1 MKFSFIS
8 NNFRQEWLLHSSALF
23 TWSLITY
30 ASLRNFELGF
40 DLFWRSITFLS
51 FIVLFFYNTDR
62 DNNKSDNQTK
72 AIVCIQVLII
82 WILISVDVYNLAPI
96 LLCLVS
102 SQLPGLFTRFQ
113 STIFLLVVN
122 IGYYFILTVSDPSR
136 GIISVAIIFL
146 LQVFAYSTLDIV
158 RREKEAR
165 EKISAIN
172 QELIATRFMLKTST
186 EKQERLRIS
195 RDLHDILGHQL
206 TALSL
211 NLEVSMHKVPD
222 EYQDML
228 KDNLQQAKNVL
239 HNVRGVV
246 KEMRSED
253 QFDLVNAL
261 NELFEHLPNCQLSIE
276 KPLNVN
282 SLSLKYQLM
291 YCLQEGISNGLRHGY
306 ASQFNI
312 TCQRNNNIVILQLID
327 NGNGFINNNAGSG
340 LTGMKERLAEFNGSV
355 ELLNND
361 IKKSASGCTLMM
373 TAEDSYD
380 PKFSQ

>member
-8 NNFRQEWLLHSSALF
+8 NNFRQEWLLHSLALF

-30 ASLRNFELGF
+30 ASLRNFELCF

-246 KEMRSED
+246 KEMRSGD